1 MWQLFCKA
9 PTQATARTDCLEEL
23 DCPCL
28 TLSSCPSPSCPNAS
42 AIAACPLVSIWRR
55 GIFTGSSSLS
65 VNKWSYKRIGSFNGL
80 QVRVIRWPF
89 HTIIL
94 SMTILMTG
102 TGLNQLRIV
111 ASKHQPA
118 KTLCKC
124 CAPGAKAALN
134 AKGGHSK
141 CWLTKLFDKENL
153 FLTASS
159 FYNIFTQVA
168 KTFISTLVWQGG
180 FLKHLGDSSSG
191 FSLFLFLHVIP
202 DRLGD
207 DDEIWSVDRLLVQ
220 TKISLDYYN

>member
-102 TGLNQLRIV
+102 TGSN
-111 ASKHQPA
+111 SCF
-118 KTLCKC
+118 KTPTCRNFVQVLCTWCKSC
-124 CAPGAKAALN
+124 L
-134 AKGGHSK
+134 KGGHSK
-141 CWLTKLFDKENL
+141 CWLIKLFDKENL

-168 KTFISTLVWQGG
+168 
-180 FLKHLGDSSSG
+180 
-191 FSLFLFLHVIP
+191 
-202 DRLGD
+202 
-207 DDEIWSVDRLLVQ
+207 
-220 TKISLDYYN
+220 